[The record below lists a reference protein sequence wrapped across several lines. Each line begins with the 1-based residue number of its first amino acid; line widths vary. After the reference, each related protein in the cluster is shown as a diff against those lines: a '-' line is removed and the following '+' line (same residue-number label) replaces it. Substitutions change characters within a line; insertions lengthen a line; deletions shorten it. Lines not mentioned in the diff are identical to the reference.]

1 MTVSTTPI
9 NIWPNWTATIGT
21 ARRIIARSSARKV
34 IGIAGMSG
42 QNVCQ
47 ATTPARRTVSD
58 FPRTSRSHEH
68 SNLYPAMS
76 VRVMTPPRAAAMSRT
91 IVLLVVL
98 GVVAGPPLV
107 AQNIHPTT
115 PPVARAVPLQGEIKL
130 DGKLDEPI
138 WQSAPPATGFRQN
151 QPKEG
156 EPATQRT
163 EVRFVFDGAAI
174 YVGAR
179 MFDTEGAAGV
189 KTRLGRRDGDP
200 SLEYSQVFFDI

>member
-1 MTVSTTPI
+1 MIVSTTPI

-21 ARRIIARSSARKV
+21 ARRVIARSSARKV

-47 ATTPARRTVSD
+47 ATSSARRTVSD
-58 FPRTSRSHEH
+58 FPRTSRSREH

-76 VRVMTPPRAAAMSRT
+76 VRVVSPPRAATMPRT
-91 IVLLVVL
+91 IVLLLVL
-98 GVVAGPPLV
+98 GTIAGRAL

-115 PPVARAVPLQGEIKL
+115 PLLARAVPLQGEIRI
-130 DGKLDEPI
+130 DGKLDEAI

-179 MFDTEGAAGV
+179 MYDDSGAAGV
-189 KTRLGRRDGDP
+189 KTRLVRRDGDP
-200 SLEYSQVFFDI
+200 SSDYF